1 MKKSINKRLIERNLV
16 NVMTAD
22 EVYALTCI
30 VRKFYGR
37 YFAFPCNQLVL
48 YNFNEVKDETVIINK
63 EEIDNEGR
71 MNFTD
76 FADTIYTLRRKHV
89 YPYDKDGTYNKNLI
103 VGFFNYVEGDMDNS
117 WIRIQISRKIT
128 VAYEI

>member
-1 MKKSINKRLIERNLV
+1 
-16 NVMTAD
+16 MTPD
-22 EVYALTCI
+22 EVYALACI

-63 EEIDNEGR
+63 EEIDHDGR

-89 YPYDKDGTYNKNLI
+89 YPYKEDGTYDKNLI